1 MSAESLVQHVLSHHK
16 HQHHHHE
23 EEGEQE
29 HETTALTK
37 CTSNSSLDCG
47 APATVAHKH
56 RNFEISERDLLHL
69 CPALLYS
76 LANHSDGC
84 IEPTLLGE
92 IDHYEIQ
99 QKDDILYG
107 E

>member
-1 MSAESLVQHVLSHHK
+1 MSAESLVQHVLSQHK
-16 HQHHHHE
+16 HQHHHHDE
-23 EEGEQE
+23 EEEE
-29 HETTALTK
+29 HETNALSK
-37 CTSNSSLDCG
+37 CTSNSSLDC
-47 APATVAHKH
+47 APATVPHKH
-56 RNFEISERDLLHL
+56 TNFQITERDLLNL
-69 CPALLYS
+69 CPVLLYS

-84 IEPTLLGE
+84 LEPTLLEE